1 MHVHER
7 TRPATQGPQTTAG
20 ALWPWVPDLR
30 SLRSLVRDTSDGR
43 AVCYKSGSMAEA
55 RPTFDD
61 GAAYDEFMGRWSRAV
76 GAVFLDWLAAPRKA
90 AWLDVGCGTGAF
102 TTLIVKTCKPARV
115 AAVDPGAA
123 QIEFARRQPVA
134 KRADFRVAD
143 AQTLPFSDGTFDVVA
158 SALVINFIPDR
169 ARAVAQMRR
178 VTRPYGTVGGYVW
191 DFADDRSPSWPFN
204 RALSGLG
211 IEPPQLPGTPNSTL
225 EGLQVLFAGVG
236 FDDIATRAIDGTC
249 AFRDFDTFWRTQ
261 TPLMH
266 PVGKL
271 VAAMS
276 EADRAALM
284 DAVRAQVP
292 RGPGRQ
298 DRLCRTR
305 ECGEGARAEV
315 SVAAHGDATFSR
327 VPGERERAPISG
339 LPEIGS

>member
-1 MHVHER
+1 
-7 TRPATQGPQTTAG
+7 
-20 ALWPWVPDLR
+20 
-30 SLRSLVRDTSDGR
+30 
-43 AVCYKSGSMAEA
+43 MAES

-102 TTLIVKTCKPARV
+102 TTLIVKTCAPARV

-123 QIEFARRQPVA
+123 QIAFARRQAVA

-143 AQTLPFSDGTFDVVA
+143 AQALPFSDATFDVVA

-169 ARAVAQMRR
+169 ARGIAQMRR
-178 VTRPYGTVGGYVW
+178 VTRSYGTVGGYVW
-191 DFADDRSPSWPFN
+191 DFAADMSPSRPFN
-204 RALSGLG
+204 RALETLG
-211 IEPPQLPGTPNSTL
+211 IEPPQLPGTPESTL
-225 EGLQVLFAGVG
+225 EGMQALFAGAG
-236 FDDIATRAIDGTC
+236 LHDIATCAIDATC
-249 AFRDFDTFWRTQ
+249 AFKDFDTFWRTQ

-284 DAVRAQVP
+284 EAVRAQVP
-292 RGPGRQ
+292 AGPDGKIAYA
-298 DRLCRTR
+298 
-305 ECGEGARAEV
+305 ARANAV
-315 SVAAHGDATFSR
+315 KG
-327 VPGERERAPISG
+327 RAPR
-339 LPEIGS
+339 

>member
-1 MHVHER
+1 
-7 TRPATQGPQTTAG
+7 
-20 ALWPWVPDLR
+20 
-30 SLRSLVRDTSDGR
+30 
-43 AVCYKSGSMAEA
+43 MAEA

-102 TTLIVKTCKPARV
+102 TTLIVKTCAPARV
-115 AAVDPGAA
+115 SAVDPGAA

-191 DFADDRSPSWPFN
+191 DFAADMSPSWPFN
-204 RALSGLG
+204 RALGGLG
-211 IEPPQLPGTPNSTL
+211 IEPPQLPGTPESTL
-225 EGLQVLFAGVG
+225 EGLQALFADVG
-236 FDDIATRAIDGTC
+236 FDDIATRAIEVTY
-249 AFRDFDTFWRTQ
+249 AFKDFDTFWRTQ

-276 EADRAALM
+276 EPDRAALK

-292 RGPGRQ
+292 AAPDGKIAYA
-298 DRLCRTR
+298 
-305 ECGEGARAEV
+305 ARAN
-315 SVAAHGDATFSR
+315 AGKGR
-327 VPGERERAPISG
+327 VPR
-339 LPEIGS
+339 

>member
-1 MHVHER
+1 
-7 TRPATQGPQTTAG
+7 
-20 ALWPWVPDLR
+20 
-30 SLRSLVRDTSDGR
+30 
-43 AVCYKSGSMAEA
+43 MAEA

-169 ARAVAQMRR
+169 VRAVAQMRR

-191 DFADDRSPSWPFN
+191 DFADDRSPSRPFN
-204 RALSGLG
+204 RALSALG
-211 IEPPQLPGTPNSTL
+211 IEPPQLPGTPDSTL
-225 EGLQVLFAGVG
+225 DALAALFVGAG
-236 FDDIATRAIDGTC
+236 FHDIATRAIDVTC

-271 VAAMS
+271 VATLS

-284 DAVRAQVP
+284 EALRAQVP
-292 RGPGRQ
+292 AGPDGKIAYS
-298 DRLCRTR
+298 
-305 ECGEGARAEV
+305 ARANAV
-315 SVAAHGDATFSR
+315 MGR
-327 VPGERERAPISG
+327 VPR
-339 LPEIGS
+339 

>member
-1 MHVHER
+1 MYGIS
-7 TRPATQGPQTTAG
+7 PTTAARAG
-20 ALWPWVPDLR
+20 R
-30 SLRSLVRDTSDGR
+30 STARSVVS
-43 AVCYKSGSMAEA
+43 AS
-55 RPTFDD
+55 
-61 GAAYDEFMGRWSRAV
+61 SR
-76 GAVFLDWLAAPRKA
+76 RS
-90 AWLDVGCGTGAF
+90 C
-102 TTLIVKTCKPARV
+102 PAR
-115 AAVDPGAA
+115 
-123 QIEFARRQPVA
+123 
-134 KRADFRVAD
+134 
-143 AQTLPFSDGTFDVVA
+143 
-158 SALVINFIPDR
+158 
-169 ARAVAQMRR
+169 
-178 VTRPYGTVGGYVW
+178 
-191 DFADDRSPSWPFN
+191 
-204 RALSGLG
+204 
-211 IEPPQLPGTPNSTL
+211 PNSTL

-292 RGPGRQ
+292 RGPGRH

-315 SVAAHGDATFSR
+315 DGMRHSLVSR
-327 VPGERERAPISG
+327 ASASETPISG

>member
-1 MHVHER
+1 
-7 TRPATQGPQTTAG
+7 
-20 ALWPWVPDLR
+20 
-30 SLRSLVRDTSDGR
+30 
-43 AVCYKSGSMAEA
+43 VCYKSSMAEA

-123 QIEFARRQPVA
+123 QIEFTRRQAVA

-169 ARAVAQMRR
+169 AGAVAQMRR

-204 RALSGLG
+204 RALQTLG
-211 IEPPQLPGTPNSTL
+211 IDPPQLPGTPESTL
-225 EGLQVLFAGVG
+225 EGMQDLFAGAG
-236 FDDIATRAIDGTC
+236 LQDIATRAIDGTC

-276 EADRAALM
+276 EPDRAALM
-284 DAVRAQVP
+284 EAVRAQVP
-292 RGPGRQ
+292 ADPDGKI
-298 DRLCRTR
+298 TYA
-305 ECGEGARAEV
+305 ARANAV
-315 SVAAHGDATFSR
+315 MGR
-327 VPGERERAPISG
+327 VPR
-339 LPEIGS
+339 

>member
-1 MHVHER
+1 
-7 TRPATQGPQTTAG
+7 
-20 ALWPWVPDLR
+20 
-30 SLRSLVRDTSDGR
+30 
-43 AVCYKSGSMAEA
+43 VCYKSGSMAEA

-102 TTLIVKTCKPARV
+102 TTLIVKTCAPARV

-204 RALSGLG
+204 RALSALG
-211 IEPPQLPGTPNSTL
+211 IEPPQLPGTPESTFD
-225 EGLQVLFAGVG
+225 GLAALFAGVG

-284 DAVRAQVP
+284 DAVRAQVAP
-292 RGPGRQ
+292 GPDG
-298 DRLCRTR
+298 TIAYA
-305 ECGEGARAEV
+305 ARANAV
-315 SVAAHGDATFSR
+315 KGR
-327 VPGERERAPISG
+327 VPR
-339 LPEIGS
+339 

>member
-1 MHVHER
+1 M
-7 TRPATQGPQTTAG
+7 ALGPGSRSRAS
-20 ALWPWVPDLR
+20 AR
-30 SLRSLVRDTSDGR
+30 SLGR
-43 AVCYKSGSMAEA
+43 GTRERRQARCGVLQNGSMTEA

-102 TTLIVKTCKPARV
+102 TTLIVKTRKPARV
-115 AAVDPGAA
+115 SAVDPGAA

-143 AQTLPFSDGTFDVVA
+143 AQALPFSDGTFDVVA

-169 ARAVAQMRR
+169 ARAVAEMRR
-178 VTRPYGTVGGYVW
+178 VTRPYGMVGGYVW
-191 DFADDRSPSWPFN
+191 DFVADHEPKLAVQPRAQRSRHRSAAAARHARIDARRARGPVRGRGLPRHRHPRDR
-204 RALSGLG
+204 RHLRVQRLRH
-211 IEPPQLPGTPNSTL
+211 L
-225 EGLQVLFAGVG
+225 
-236 FDDIATRAIDGTC
+236 
-249 AFRDFDTFWRTQ
+249 WRTQ

-276 EADRAALM
+276 ETDRAALM

-292 RGPGRQ
+292 AGPDGKIAYA
-298 DRLCRTR
+298 
-305 ECGEGARAEV
+305 ARANAV
-315 SVAAHGDATFSR
+315 KGR
-327 VPGERERAPISG
+327 VPR
-339 LPEIGS
+339 

>member
-1 MHVHER
+1 M
-7 TRPATQGPQTTAG
+7 T
-20 ALWPWVPDLR
+20 
-30 SLRSLVRDTSDGR
+30 
-43 AVCYKSGSMAEA
+43 EA

-90 AWLDVGCGTGAF
+90 AWLDIGCGTGAF

-115 AAVDPGAA
+115 SAVDPGTA
-123 QIEFARRQPVA
+123 QIAFARRQPVA

-143 AQTLPFSDGTFDVVA
+143 AQALPFSDGTFDVVA

-169 ARAVAQMRR
+169 ARGVAEMRR
-178 VTRPYGTVGGYVW
+178 VARPYGMVGGYVW
-191 DFADDRSPSWPFN
+191 DFVADLSASWPFN

-211 IEPPQLPGTPNSTL
+211 FDPPQLPGTPESTL
-225 EGLQVLFAGVG
+225 EGLAALFAGAG
-236 FDDIATRAIDGTC
+236 FHDIATRAIDVTC

-271 VAAMS
+271 VATLS
-276 EADRAALM
+276 ETDRAALM

-292 RGPGRQ
+292 AGPDGRIAYS
-298 DRLCRTR
+298 
-305 ECGEGARAEV
+305 ARANAV
-315 SVAAHGDATFSR
+315 MGR
-327 VPGERERAPISG
+327 VPR
-339 LPEIGS
+339 

>member
-1 MHVHER
+1 M
-7 TRPATQGPQTTAG
+7 
-20 ALWPWVPDLR
+20 
-30 SLRSLVRDTSDGR
+30 
-43 AVCYKSGSMAEA
+43 CYKSGSMAEA

-204 RALSGLG
+204 RALSALG
-211 IEPPQLPGTPNSTL
+211 IEPPQLPGTPELDARRVAGPVRGRGLRRHRHARDRRHLCVSGTSTPS
-225 EGLQVLFAGVG
+225 GAPRRRSCTPWASWSRRCPRP
-236 FDDIATRAIDGTC
+236 IA
-249 AFRDFDTFWRTQ
+249 
-261 TPLMH
+261 P
-266 PVGKL
+266 P
-271 VAAMS
+271 
-276 EADRAALM
+276 
-284 DAVRAQVP
+284 
-292 RGPGRQ
+292 
-298 DRLCRTR
+298 
-305 ECGEGARAEV
+305 
-315 SVAAHGDATFSR
+315 
-327 VPGERERAPISG
+327 
-339 LPEIGS
+339 

>member
-1 MHVHER
+1 M
-7 TRPATQGPQTTAG
+7 
-20 ALWPWVPDLR
+20 
-30 SLRSLVRDTSDGR
+30 
-43 AVCYKSGSMAEA
+43 CYKSGSMAEA

-211 IEPPQLPGTPNSTL
+211 IAPPQLPGTPDSTL

-292 RGPGRQ
+292 RGPGRH

-315 SVAAHGDATFSR
+315 ARATRLMEMRHSLVSR
-327 VPGERERAPISG
+327 ASASETPISG